1 VSASVTGRLPLFKKA
16 VTKNYSGKLPLLP
29 SYRYFLYTLRIRERG
44 EMKTK
49 TKAKKIQI
57 ISPIVAINEKVGN
70 PVTSVTFQ
78 SKFRLPVVH
87 KGGNRP
93 VTEANGAL

>member
-1 VSASVTGRLPLFKKA
+1 
-16 VTKNYSGKLPLLP
+16 
-29 SYRYFLYTLRIRERG
+29 
-44 EMKTK
+44 MKTK